1 VDRKKVKLSPGSL
14 KTDRCSACYGKL
26 TMDLQIGF
34 ASGMSLM
41 VFIGFLCLIVAAV
54 SFRSTVLFEPADHG
68 RAEWPHAVF
77 SEGVAA
83 AEP

>member
-1 VDRKKVKLSPGSL
+1 MVKDVNAKNFP
-14 KTDRCSACYGKL
+14 CFGKL
-26 TMDLQIGF
+26 AMDVQAGLT
-34 ASGMSLM
+34 SGMSLM
-41 VFIGFLCLIVAAV
+41 VFIRFLCLIVAAV